1 MWSKRS
7 GVYGGVMEMSA
18 GMLWLLECGCRVR
31 PSGMAGRVWRHSA
44 PGERHKVLDVDPKK
58 TQVAQ

>member
-1 MWSKRS
+1 M
-7 GVYGGVMEMSA
+7 YGGVMEMSA